1 MFEGG
6 LFVMNRV
13 ALYLQEHL
21 LGEIITSKEARE
33 YFSTDASVFKI
44 LPNVVIYPMHADD
57 VRKTVKFSHQLSLK
71 GKILPVTARGLGT
84 DQSGAAIGEGL
95 LLIFPAHL
103 NRLLELDS
111 KTGEV
116 RVEPGLNYGKLQ
128 QVLLTHDLFI
138 PTSPTSMEYSTIG
151 GAIANN
157 AGGDR
162 SHKYGKTID
171 YVRSLKVVLSN
182 GDLIETKRISKR
194 ELSKKMGLTTFEGDI
209 YRSIDRL
216 IEENTSV
223 ITNINPAV
231 AKNSSGY
238 NIQLVKQKDGSFDL
252 TPLIVGSQGTLG
264 IITEAS
270 LLTMPRRP
278 KSSLTIASFND
289 LNSLTEA
296 LDFVNK
302 FSEVPS
308 AVELVD
314 DKLLNLVKSV
324 HPNLLKNVFDT
335 QASKFILLVE
345 FDNPSVRLRA
355 RLTKKL
361 DKYLK
366 EKGILF
372 ETSVDPIRIE
382 EFWKFRRSATAVL
395 GYLEGTAKPLPI
407 IDDGI
412 VPVEKFSEFV
422 QSLYYLFSQN
432 DLPIYIYGNAGDGQ
446 LHVQPILDLNKVGD
460 RQKVFKVMI
469 EYYNLV
475 KQLGGSVS
483 AEHGDGR
490 IRAPF
495 LYGQYGDQKYEIF
508 TKIKKIFDPQDILN
522 TGVKFTD
529 NLDSLKPILRNE
541 YNLDFLYN
549 YLPYV

>member
-1 MFEGG
+1 
-6 LFVMNRV
+6 MNRV

-33 YFSTDASVFKI
+33 FFSTDASILKI
-44 LPNVVIYPMHADD
+44 LPNVVIYPMHTDD
-57 VRKTVKFSHQLSLK
+57 VRKTVKFSHQLALK
-71 GKILPVTARGLGT
+71 GKILPITARGLGT

-95 LLIFPAHL
+95 LLVFPAHL
-103 NRLLELDS
+103 NKLLELDT

-138 PTSPTSMEYSTIG
+138 PTSPSSMEYSTIG

-162 SHKYGKTID
+162 SHKYGKTLD
-171 YVRSLKVVLSN
+171 YVKSLKVVLSN

-194 ELSKKMGLTTFEGDI
+194 ELSKKMGQSTFEGEI

-216 IEENTSV
+216 IEESMAV
-223 ITNINPAV
+223 ISNINPTV

-238 NIQLVKQKDGSFDL
+238 NINLVKKKDGSFDL

-278 KSSLTIASFND
+278 KSSLTIASFRD
-289 LNSLTEA
+289 LASLMEA
-296 LDFVNK
+296 LDYIK
-302 FSEVPS
+302 KLSEVPS
-308 AVELVD
+308 AIELVD
-314 DKLLNLVKSV
+314 DKLLNLVKNA
-324 HPNLLKNVFDT
+324 HPNLLKNIFDT
-335 QASKFILLVE
+335 QSSRFILLVE
-345 FDNPSVRLRA
+345 FDNPSTRLRTS
-355 RLTKKL
+355 LTKKL

-366 EKGILF
+366 THGLAF
-372 ETSVDPIRIE
+372 ETSVDPVRIE
-382 EFWKFRRSATAVL
+382 EFWKFRRSAAAVL
-395 GYLEGTAKPLPI
+395 GYQEGPAKPLPI
-407 IDDGI
+407 IEDGI
-412 VPVEKFSEFV
+412 VPMEKFAEFIE
-422 QSLYYLFSQN
+422 SLYYLFSQN
-432 DLPIYIYGNAGDGQ
+432 ELPIYVYGNAGDGQ
-446 LHVQPILDLNKVGD
+446 LHIQPVLDLKTIGD
-460 RQKVFKVMI
+460 RQKVFKLMI

-475 KQLGGSVS
+475 RQLGGSVS

-490 IRAPF
+490 IRGPF
-495 LYGQYGDQKYEIF
+495 LYAQYGDQKYEILA
-508 TKIKKIFDPQDILN
+508 KIKNIFDPQGILN

-529 NLDSLKPILRNE
+529 NLESLKPILRDE
-541 YNLDFLYN
+541 YNLNFLNN